1 MPDLLLSAS
10 NLRAALLAREFSA
23 SDLLDATLA
32 QIRRLNPVLNAIV
45 QRDEAAAWRAAADSD
60 LRLARGEARPLEGL
74 PMTIKDCFEV
84 AGLITDVGAPAL
96 RDHVPD
102 QDASAVARLRR
113 AGAVILGKTNVPMLT
128 GDFQTYNGLHGVTQN
143 PWNLDYSPGGSS
155 GGAAVAVATGMS
167 AFELGSDLAG
177 SIRWPAHCCGLFGL
191 KTSWGLVSTFGHIPP
206 VPDQRLQSDPELLVV
221 GPLARSSADLAMVLD
236 VIAGPRDSSQ
246 PGPVLPPPRGV
257 EPKGLR
263 VAVWMDEPLAETD
276 KTVAEAVWEAASL
289 LEKEGA
295 IVNPK
300 ARPEFSF
307 AEAWEIAAVLIHAHI
322 GIGLSEKI
330 REKLAD
336 RSLDLLPGDLS
347 HHTLQVRGMRM
358 DEANLTDLQLRRAR
372 LQSAW
377 SRFFESFDVVLCPP
391 ASVGAIKHDFIRDLH
406 ARRIEVSGRPKP
418 YYDLMLWACLATG
431 AGLPSVVTPVRIA
444 ADGLPRA
451 VQILAAAQED
461 RTAIACAAMLENL
474 GLCFKAPPLARQ

>member
-10 NLRAALLAREFSA
+10 SLRAALLAQDFSV
-23 SDLLDATLA
+23 SDLLGATLA
-32 QIRRLNPVLNAIV
+32 QIGRLNPILNAIV
-45 QRDEAAAWRAAADSD
+45 QRDEATAWRAAADSD

-96 RDHVPD
+96 RDYVPD
-102 QDASAVARLRR
+102 QDASAIARLRR

-128 GDFQTYNGLHGVTQN
+128 GDFQTYNGLHGVTKN

-191 KTSWGLVSTFGHIPP
+191 KTTWGLVSTFGHIPP
-206 VPDQRLQSDPELLVV
+206 LPDLRLESHPELLVA

-236 VIAGPRDSSQ
+236 VISGPPDSSR
-246 PGPVLPPPRGV
+246 PGPVLPPPRKV

-263 VAVWMDEPLAETD
+263 VAVWLDEPLVETD
-276 KTVAEAVWEAASL
+276 ETVAEAVWEAASL

-295 IVNPK
+295 IVNPR

-307 AEAWEIAAVLIHAHI
+307 
-322 GIGLSEKI
+322 G
-330 REKLAD
+330 
-336 RSLDLLPGDLS
+336 
-347 HHTLQVRGMRM
+347 
-358 DEANLTDLQLRRAR
+358 
-372 LQSAW
+372 
-377 SRFFESFDVVLCPP
+377 
-391 ASVGAIKHDFIRDLH
+391 
-406 ARRIEVSGRPKP
+406 
-418 YYDLMLWACLATG
+418 
-431 AGLPSVVTPVRIA
+431 
-444 ADGLPRA
+444 
-451 VQILAAAQED
+451 
-461 RTAIACAAMLENL
+461 
-474 GLCFKAPPLARQ
+474 